1 MIQSTNRKLFV
12 SMEALEKVK
21 KLKVE
26 LDGLRPLNQFVEQRI
41 LQKFRLDWNYHSTNL
56 SGNGLSFSDT
66 KSLIMHGLTANG
78 RLLKDCIEMKIH
90 NDIVSWIFDIAD
102 ENVII
107 SEEFIKQIH
116 EVLLLEP
123 YEIESLSIDGKTVK
137 KMVSLG
143 KYKETPNHI
152 LSKTREILHFA
163 TPKETPARMKE
174 LIERFEA
181 KRDENDVNPIILV
194 AEFHHK
200 FLRIQPFDDAN
211 GRVIRLLTNLILMQY
226 GYPPIILKVTEK
238 DLYLSALHQAD
249 NDNFEL
255 FLELIARN
263 VATSLDILIKGANG
277 ESIEE
282 PDNLDKEL
290 SLLEQKL
297 RKFSSKIV
305 KREKVVILDIFDKSL
320 QPLLERLLENYAK
333 FDKFYIENKVTVAV
347 SNTNKLNVGES
358 DKNITQAKTISHLRE
373 LLLNEPLE
381 LNPSII
387 VTYRYKTLNRDGFG
401 DVEYR
406 NEIKISFAELEYKIT
421 ESNGDDT
428 LSIYQKKYSE
438 ELLHDETATILNQ
451 SAKAHQ
457 KFIEK
462 KIDENVVVS

>member
-1 MIQSTNRKLFV
+1 
-12 SMEALEKVK
+12 
-21 KLKVE
+21 
-26 LDGLRPLNQFVEQRI
+26 
-41 LQKFRLDWNYHSTNL
+41 
-56 SGNGLSFSDT
+56 
-66 KSLIMHGLTANG
+66 
-78 RLLKDCIEMKIH
+78 
-90 NDIVSWIFDIAD
+90 
-102 ENVII
+102 
-107 SEEFIKQIH
+107 
-116 EVLLLEP
+116 
-123 YEIESLSIDGKTVK
+123 
-137 KMVSLG
+137 
-143 KYKETPNHI
+143 
-152 LSKTREILHFA
+152 
-163 TPKETPARMKE
+163 
-174 LIERFEA
+174 
-181 KRDENDVNPIILV
+181 
-194 AEFHHK
+194 
-200 FLRIQPFDDAN
+200 
-211 GRVIRLLTNLILMQY
+211 MQY
-226 GYPPIILKVTEK
+226 GFPPIILKTTEK

-249 NDNFEL
+249 SDNFEP

-263 VATSLDILIKGANG
+263 VATSLDILIKGAKG

-290 SLLEQKL
+290 SVLEQKL

-406 NEIKISFAELEYKIT
+406 NEVKVSFAELEYKIT
-421 ESNGDDT
+421 ESNAEDT
-428 LSIYQKKYSE
+428 PSVYQKKYSE
-438 ELLHDETATILNQ
+438 ELLHDETAMILNQ

-462 KIDENVVVS
+462 KIDENVVVN

>member
-1 MIQSTNRKLFV
+1 
-12 SMEALEKVK
+12 MEALEKVK
-21 KLKVE
+21 KLKAE

-66 KSLIMHGLTANG
+66 KALIMHGLTANG

-102 ENVII
+102 ENVVI

-123 YEIESLSIDGKTVK
+123 YETESLSIDGKHIK

-152 LSKTREILHFA
+152 LSKTGEILHFA

-174 LIERFEA
+174 LIDRFEA
-181 KRDENDVNPIILV
+181 KRDESDVDPIILV

-211 GRVIRLLTNLILMQY
+211 GRVARLLTNLILMQY
-226 GYPPIILKVTEK
+226 GYPPIIIKTTEK
-238 DLYLSALHQAD
+238 DVYLSALNQAD
-249 NDNFEL
+249 NDNFEP

-263 VATSLDILIKGANG
+263 VATSLDILIKGAKG

-320 QPLLERLLENYAK
+320 QPLLERLLENYSK
-333 FDKFYIENKVTVAV
+333 FDKFYIENKVSIAV
-347 SNTNKLNVGES
+347 SNTNKLNNSENA
-358 DKNITQAKTISHLRE
+358 DKNITQAKTLSRLRE

-406 NEIKISFAELEYKIT
+406 NEVKISFAELEYRIT
-421 ESNGDDT
+421 ESNSEDIH
-428 LSIYQKKYSE
+428 SIYQKKYSE
-438 ELLHDETATILNQ
+438 ELLHDEMAAILNQ

-457 KFIEK
+457 QFIEK
-462 KIDENVVVS
+462 KIDENVVVN

>member
-1 MIQSTNRKLFV
+1 
-12 SMEALEKVK
+12 MEALEKVK
-21 KLKVE
+21 KLKAE
-26 LDGLRPLNQFVEQRI
+26 LDELRPLNQFVEQRI

-66 KSLIMHGLTANG
+66 KALIMHGLTANG

-90 NDIVSWIFDIAD
+90 NDIVSWIFDIAG
-102 ENVII
+102 ENVVI

-123 YEIESLSIDGKTVK
+123 YEIDSLSGDGKTIK
-137 KMVSLG
+137 KIVGLG
-143 KYKETPNHI
+143 KYKETTNHI
-152 LSKTREILHFA
+152 FNKTKDIIYFA

-181 KRDENDVNPIILV
+181 KRDEAEVNPIILV

-211 GRVIRLLTNLILMQY
+211 GRVARLLTNLILMQY
-226 GYPPIILKVTEK
+226 GYPPIVIKTTEK
-238 DLYLSALHQAD
+238 DLYLAALHQAD

-255 FLELIARN
+255 FLDFIARN
-263 VATSLDILIKGANG
+263 VATSLEILIKGANG

-290 SLLEQKL
+290 SVLEQKL

-320 QPLLERLLENYAK
+320 QPLLERLLENYGK
-333 FDKFYIENKVTVAV
+333 FDKFYIENKLSIAAG
-347 SNTNKLNVGES
+347 NTNKLNVNG
-358 DKNITQAKTISHLRE
+358 DAGKNITQAKSLSHLRE

-401 DVEYR
+401 DVEYQ
-406 NEIKISFAELEYKIT
+406 NEVKVNFAELEYRIT
-421 ESNGDDT
+421 ESNSEDI

-438 ELLHDETATILNQ
+438 ELLHDETAAILNQ

>member
-1 MIQSTNRKLFV
+1 
-12 SMEALEKVK
+12 METLEKVK
-21 KLKVE
+21 KLKAE
-26 LDGLRPLNQFVEQRI
+26 LDELRPLNQFVEQKI

-56 SGNGLSFSDT
+56 SGSGLSFSDT
-66 KSLIMHGLTANG
+66 KALIMHGLTANG

-102 ENVII
+102 ENVVI
-107 SEEFIKQIH
+107 SEEFIQQIH

-123 YEIESLSIDGKTVK
+123 YEIESLAADGTSIKKLVK
-137 KMVSLG
+137 LG
-143 KYKETPNHI
+143 KYKETPNNI
-152 LSKTREILHFA
+152 LNKTGEILFFS
-163 TPKETPARMKE
+163 TPKETPLKMKE

-181 KRDENDVNPIILV
+181 KRDEDDVNPIILV

-226 GYPPIILKVTEK
+226 GYLPIIIKTTEK
-238 DLYLSALHQAD
+238 DVYLSALNQAD
-249 NDNFEL
+249 NDNFEP

-263 VATSLDILIKGANG
+263 VATSLEILIKGANG

-282 PDNLDKEL
+282 PDNLDRDL

-320 QPLLERLLENYAK
+320 QPLLERLLENYSK
-333 FDKFYIENKVTVAV
+333 FDKFYIENKILIAV
-347 SNTNKLNVGES
+347 SNTNKLNVNTNA
-358 DKNITQAKTISHLRE
+358 DKNIRSAKSIANLRE

-387 VTYRYKTLNRDGFG
+387 LTYKYKTLNRDGFG
-401 DVEYR
+401 DVEYH
-406 NEIKISFAELEYKIT
+406 NEVKVNFAELEYRIT
-421 ESNGDDT
+421 ESNGSDI

-438 ELLHDETATILNQ
+438 ELLHDEMAAILNR
-451 SAKAHQ
+451 SGKEHQ

-462 KIDENVVVS
+462 KIDENVVVN

>member
-1 MIQSTNRKLFV
+1 
-12 SMEALEKVK
+12 MEALEKVK
-21 KLKVE
+21 KLKAE
-26 LDGLRPLNQFVEQRI
+26 LDELRPLNQFVEQRI

-102 ENVII
+102 DEVVV

-123 YEIESLSIDGKTVK
+123 YEIESVSIDGKPLK
-137 KMVSLG
+137 KLVGLG
-143 KYKETPNHI
+143 KYKETPNPI
-152 LSKTREILHFA
+152 INKTHEILYFA

-181 KRDENDVNPIILV
+181 KRDETDVNPIILV

-226 GYPPIILKVTEK
+226 GYPPIIIKTTEK
-238 DLYLSALHQAD
+238 DVYLSALHQAD
-249 NDNFEL
+249 EDNFEP
-255 FLELIARN
+255 FLDLIARS
-263 VATSLDILIKGANG
+263 VATSLEILIKGAKG

-290 SLLEQKL
+290 SVLEQKL
-297 RKFSSKIV
+297 RRFSSKIV
-305 KREKVVILDIFDKSL
+305 KREKVVILEIFDKSL
-320 QPLLERLLENYAK
+320 QPLLERLQENYVK
-333 FDKFYIENKVTVAV
+333 FDKFYIENKLTVAV
-347 SNTNKLNVGES
+347 SNTNQLNMNG
-358 DKNITQAKTISHLRE
+358 DAGKNITQAKTISHLRE

-387 VTYRYKTLNRDGFG
+387 LTYRYKTLNRDGFG
-401 DVEYR
+401 EVEYQ
-406 NEIKISFAELEYKIT
+406 NEVKVSFAELEYRIT
-421 ESNGDDT
+421 ESNGDDI

-438 ELLHDETATILNQ
+438 ELLHDEMAAILNQ

-457 KFIEK
+457 QFIEK
-462 KIDENVVVS
+462 KIDENVVVN